1 MDKQAK
7 AIAKHLTDMQKI
19 LKNSEKTT
27 QTGAN
32 KIISAIASE
41 VDNTYS
47 RLGKFM
53 ESGLARIDAKQEALE
68 TAVNDK
74 DSILKDLHNTAK
86 DLGTISNASGRLLEK
101 FNALAK
107 EMDGILTTIQTTG
120 AIGLGGIYVEMFAD
134 VTRAM
139 LPVTGEMA
147 RTMIGA
153 LKSSR
158 LLTGYR
164 GQPERDIA
172 ALADLIVKVSD
183 YAVATPELVEM
194 DINPVWVGT
203 AGEGVM
209 ALDAVI
215 VVEA

>member
-1 MDKQAK
+1 MGGRLAF
-7 AIAKHLTDMQKI
+7 KI
-19 LKNSEKTT
+19 VSPEITHKSDIGGVKLNVTP
-27 QTGAN
+27 
-32 KIISAIASE
+32 
-41 VDNTYS
+41 
-47 RLGKFM
+47 
-53 ESGLARIDAKQEALE
+53 E
-68 TAVNDK
+68 TAAAAHDEIMANARKARPDANLNGVLVEPMAPEGG
-74 DSILKDLHNTAK
+74 IEAFV
-86 DLGTISNASGRLLEK
+86 GISRDPVFGQVMT
-101 FNALAK
+101 F
-107 EMDGILTTIQTTG
+107 
-120 AIGLGGIYVEMFAD
+120 GLGGIYVEMFAD

>member
-1 MDKQAK
+1 MEGKQAL
-7 AIAKHLTDMQKI
+7 AAAGVPATAPELAATSEEAAQIAARMGGRLAFKI
-19 LKNSEKTT
+19 VSPEITHKSDIGGVKLNVTP
-27 QTGAN
+27 
-32 KIISAIASE
+32 
-41 VDNTYS
+41 
-47 RLGKFM
+47 
-53 ESGLARIDAKQEALE
+53 E
-68 TAVNDK
+68 TAAAAHDEIMANARKARPDANLNGVLVEPMAPEGG
-74 DSILKDLHNTAK
+74 IEAFV
-86 DLGTISNASGRLLEK
+86 GISRDPVFGQVMT
-101 FNALAK
+101 F
-107 EMDGILTTIQTTG
+107 
-120 AIGLGGIYVEMFAD
+120 GLGGIYVEMFAD